1 MRCLQLVYVTDCH
14 FLFCEAFLQFPST
27 WAPCWA
33 AEEITIQLLNA
44 KEQGMSQTIGN
55 FIEVVTQNLMQG
67 INAKSKYL
75 VWQQNY
81 LVKLLSFFFQI
92 VCMEKKKCRK
102 IPKPTNLG
110 FFSVSFWKPM
120 MPTLMHHYSF
130 SEAYIHIFTVLL
142 YAILPS
148 ILSKPS
154 FHHPLSVVYYIFFI
168 ILFYNLIKLYPFHS
182 KDLL

>member
-1 MRCLQLVYVTDCH
+1 MLYRNLLILLHVLQLFSLSFFSFPLSLCLLTFVITVRCLQLVYVTDCH

-81 LVKLLSFFFQI
+81 LVKLPSFFF
-92 VCMEKKKCRK
+92 
-102 IPKPTNLG
+102 LF
-110 FFSVSFWKPM
+110 FFSDSLHGKNNFY
-120 MPTLMHHYSF
+120 YSPAEKF
-130 SEAYIHIFTVLL
+130 
-142 YAILPS
+142 PS
-148 ILSKPS
+148 LS
-154 FHHPLSVVYYIFFI
+154 I
-168 ILFYNLIKLYPFHS
+168 
-182 KDLL
+182 